1 MANHNQFWCDRAH
14 FEYTLETLKKNKLG
28 FDYTQIKEAI
38 DAKWDTNGQIWL
50 RNKAN
55 QLVQEFRDNVLK
67 EGGHFMPLTGTY
79 SYQLKKMQM

>member
-1 MANHNQFWCDRAH
+1 MIRQISTQESKEVIELFHRTYMANHNQFWCDRAH
-14 FEYTLETLKKNKLG
+14 FEYTLETLRKNKLG

-55 QLVQEFRDNVLK
+55 
-67 EGGHFMPLTGTY
+67 
-79 SYQLKKMQM
+79 

>member
-55 QLVQEFRDNVLK
+55 
-67 EGGHFMPLTGTY
+67 
-79 SYQLKKMQM
+79 